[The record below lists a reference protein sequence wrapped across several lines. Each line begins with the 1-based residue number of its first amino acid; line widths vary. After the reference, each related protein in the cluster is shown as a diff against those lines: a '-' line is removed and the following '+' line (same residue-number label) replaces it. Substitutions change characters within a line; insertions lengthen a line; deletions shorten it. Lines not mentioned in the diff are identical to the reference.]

1 MLKLK
6 TMHQR
11 EYRQSLLNLAYEDFF
26 TYIFSGI
33 IWKVISRLCTCS
45 TFLSILSNNFTPLS
59 GKQDDMSEKTAAFFS
74 ELKEN
79 FKKTDKNTHDEEGLP
94 GATET
99 DGGKGTILSNYFA
112 PLSGIQDD
120 LSEKTAAFFSGLK
133 QNFQNTDKKDQDY
146 DQEEGV
152 KETEG
157 GSIASERNVLVDKIP
172 SESRKMLEDVNSDD
186 LTKG

>member
-1 MLKLK
+1 
-6 TMHQR
+6 
-11 EYRQSLLNLAYEDFF
+11 
-26 TYIFSGI
+26 
-33 IWKVISRLCTCS
+33 
-45 TFLSILSNNFTPLS
+45 
-59 GKQDDMSEKTAAFFS
+59 MSEKTAAFFS
-74 ELKEN
+74 GFKEN

-94 GATET
+94 GANET

-133 QNFQNTDKKDQDY
+133 QNFQNTDKKNHDDED
-146 DQEEGV
+146 DQEEDLQSV

-157 GSIASERNVLVDKIP
+157 GSIASEGNVLVDKIP
-172 SESRKMLEDVNSDD
+172 SESGKMLEDVNSDD